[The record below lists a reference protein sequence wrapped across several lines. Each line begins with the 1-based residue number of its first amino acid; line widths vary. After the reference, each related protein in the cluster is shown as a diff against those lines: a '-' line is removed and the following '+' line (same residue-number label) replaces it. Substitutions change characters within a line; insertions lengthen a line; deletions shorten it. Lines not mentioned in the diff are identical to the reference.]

1 MPKKRPEYRADRDH
15 LDFLSPM
22 KDHLSSIEDFESKI
36 EEQLS
41 LKFDVCHWS
50 ESDLKSTTSSL
61 FESTPQKDMKLLIR
75 TKTES
80 VEEHYLEYIT
90 AKTLAET
97 PPSPSLT

>member
-22 KDHLSSIEDFESKI
+22 KDYMTSIEDFESEVEK
-36 EEQLS
+36 QLS
-41 LKFDVCHWS
+41 RKFEITHWN
-50 ESDLKSTTSSL
+50 ESDLKGTTSSL

-80 VEEHYLEYIT
+80 VDEHYLEYTT
-90 AKTLAET
+90 AKALAQT
-97 PPSPSLT
+97 PPTP